1 MRTPQARI
9 LNEDLTSENTEQSSM
24 YNTISRGL
32 LPMVENA
39 MQSVEPHGMM
49 PMRVSRLRIGA
60 SGSSTSTLLAALTRR
75 MRALA
80 ISLKVPSPPTAIT
93 PSTEDRSTCCFLG
106 GGEKHNELSSQ
117 NQHGGVTVNGYA
129 ASHYSWNPFNPSPT
143 GGRVGAD
150 VRICPQ
156 PRIGMV
162 LLNSQKIADS

>member
-9 LNEDLTSENTEQSSM
+9 LNEDLTSENTEQSSI

-106 GGEKHNELSSQ
+106 GRNVVMNYL
-117 NQHGGVTVNGYA
+117 
-129 ASHYSWNPFNPSPT
+129 
-143 GGRVGAD
+143 R
-150 VRICPQ
+150 RINTA
-156 PRIGMV
+156 V
-162 LLNSQKIADS
+162 LLLMVTRPHITLGIHSLLRTPGVWPERL